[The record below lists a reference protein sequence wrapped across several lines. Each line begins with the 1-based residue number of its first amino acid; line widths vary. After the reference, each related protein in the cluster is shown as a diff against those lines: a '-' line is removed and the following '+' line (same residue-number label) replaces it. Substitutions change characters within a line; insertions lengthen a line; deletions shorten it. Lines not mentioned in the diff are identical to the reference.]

1 MILCESLL
9 HSDKGRGMIRRVR
22 AGDRKNA
29 MKKDINREKCISILG
44 ERERQREGGT
54 DFIKIRDRL
63 RNK

>member
-29 MKKDINREKCISILG
+29 MKKDINRERCIYILG
-44 ERERQREGGT
+44 ERDRERERET
-54 DFIKIRDRL
+54 DFTKIRDRL